1 MTSEWRVRQAARHL
15 RLAPYDVEMQRRYRL
30 TVRYDGFEFHGWQ
43 KQGCEEQPLRT
54 AQGVLESAVSRAV
67 RQPVTLIGASRTDAG
82 VHALGQVAAFTAET
96 TIPAERLHDA
106 INRFLPE
113 DIAVAAAREVEP
125 GFDPIAM
132 AQRKAYRYT
141 IHNASVRPVFERH
154 RVYHCWHALDERA
167 MHAAAQHL
175 VGTHDFA
182 SFANAHHGRD
192 STVRTIFSCSVD
204 RQGERLTMDV
214 CGSGFLYHM
223 VRIIIGT
230 LVEVGRGAL
239 AVEQVPR
246 ILAAR
251 DRAQAGPTLDAAGLC
266 LMWIRYPGDEAGGDA
281 GDGLH
286 NAVV

>member
-1 MTSEWRVRQAARHL
+1 ML
-15 RLAPYDVEMQRRYRL
+15 RRYRL

-43 KQGCEEQPLRT
+43 KQEPPEGEPLRT
-54 AQGVLESAVSRAV
+54 AQGVLESAIIRAV

-96 TIPAERLHDA
+96 TIPVERLHHA
-106 INRFLPE
+106 INRYLPE
-113 DIAVAAAREVEP
+113 DIAVVAAREIEP
-125 GFDPIAM
+125 GFDPITM
-132 AQRKAYRYT
+132 AVRKAYRYT

-154 RVYHCWHALDERA
+154 RLYHCWHALDERA

-182 SFANAHHGRD
+182 SFANAHHGRE
-192 STVRTIFSCSVD
+192 STVRTIFHCDVA
-204 RQGERLTMDV
+204 RQGERLTMDI

-239 AVEQVPR
+239 AVEAVPR

-251 DRAQAGPTLDAAGLC
+251 DRTQAGPTLDPAGLC
-266 LMWIRYPGDEAGGDA
+266 LMWIQYPGDEAGTDA
-281 GDGLH
+281 SDSAEHLRAADGQPRL
-286 NAVV
+286 AVDDGAIDA